1 MIIVICCLKTSIWIL
16 VEGYLFSLN
25 LWYINVRKPL
35 SSEKDLIFCSSA
47 LELESNDNIIM
58 NNLIIDATR
67 DKIFLAFIV
76 SKNIYTCSHENSKI
90 NFEKLIILIDELLK
104 NNKRSLG
111 DISAIYVNRGP
122 GSFAG
127 IRNSL
132 STIKALYLTKKID
145 YYCYS
150 FEDFK
155 EIADIKYEDVPQLCE
170 KYKIKKNLINPIY
183 LS

>member
-1 MIIVICCLKTSIWIL
+1 MS
-16 VEGYLFSLN
+16 E
-25 LWYINVRKPL
+25 NV
-35 SSEKDLIFCSSA
+35 
-47 LELESNDNIIM
+47 
-58 NNLIIDATR
+58 
-67 DKIFLAFIV
+67 
-76 SKNIYTCSHENSKI
+76 YTCSYENSKM
-90 NFEKLIILIDELLK
+90 NFEKLMILINEFLK
-104 NNKRSLG
+104 NNQSSLD

-132 STIKALYLTKKID
+132 STIKALFLTKKID
-145 YYCYS
+145 YYCFS

-155 EIADIKYEDVPQLCE
+155 KSETNNYVDIPQLCE